1 MKKSLVL
8 VSEMTRKRFIVNVQ
22 LIKRVDT
29 STTSLVIVSVAPGPN
44 LFCSF
49 LLQKILEK
57 KLTVGEYSWF
67 LNFYNFSREW
77 SLQSVK
83 GKFSKKN
90 YFFKKNNFFFFLFVF
105 PTHSLLYMFRTLLVV
120 EARTG
125 TRLVPFSPQTSKKG
139 YIFSEIRGKTVIW
152 KVLCQN
158 SLANHF
164 SRPISPESLYNPK
177 PL

>member
-49 LLQKILEK
+49 LPQKILEK
-57 KLTVGEYSWF
+57 KLTVGEYNWF

-90 YFFKKNNFFFFLFVF
+90 YFFKKNNFFFFSFFQL
-105 PTHSLLYMFRTLLVV
+105 TLSYICFDTVSCRGQDRNT
-120 EARTG
+120 ARA
-125 TRLVPFSPQTSKKG
+125 
-139 YIFSEIRGKTVIW
+139 IFT
-152 KVLCQN
+152 
-158 SLANHF
+158 AD
-164 SRPISPESLYNPK
+164 
-177 PL
+177 